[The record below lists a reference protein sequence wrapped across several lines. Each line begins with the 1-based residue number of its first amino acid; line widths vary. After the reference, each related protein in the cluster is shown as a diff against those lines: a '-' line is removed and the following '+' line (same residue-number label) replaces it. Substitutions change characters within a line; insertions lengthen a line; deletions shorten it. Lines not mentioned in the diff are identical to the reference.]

1 MILGMKAFVL
11 EDFDSESAFGDL
23 PEPEPGEG
31 QVAVRLNG
39 SSVNPIDNAID
50 SGGLRGMAEYEFPVI
65 LGRDFAG
72 VVEEVGD
79 GVDAYANG
87 DQVFGFIGAADPE
100 VHNGA
105 WAELALVPT
114 AGGHAT
120 KKPAEVDFASAGAA
134 SIAGLT
140 ALAAINALELKE
152 GETVLIVGAT
162 GGVGSFAVQ
171 LANRAGAHVIA
182 PGLPED
188 EGYLLDLGADHVIQ
202 RDGDVAAQ
210 ARELESGGVA
220 ALIDTVSYSPDELE
234 VYAAALADGGRVA
247 SPTSAA
253 GEGPGR
259 HNVNGS
265 GADGAI
271 EQLAELLADGA
282 LRVPLQRTY
291 PLKDARTALS
301 DLPGEHTQGKLAIAV
316 AA

>member
-1 MILGMKAFVL
+1 MKAFVL
-11 EDFDSESAFGDL
+11 EDFDSESALRDL
-23 PEPEPGEG
+23 PQPEPAEA
-31 QVAVRLNG
+31 QVAVRVNG
-39 SSVNPIDNAID
+39 SSVNPVDNAIG

-72 VVEEVGD
+72 VVGEVGE
-79 GVDAYANG
+79 GVDAYTKG
-87 DQVFGFIGAADPE
+87 DEVFGFLAATDPE

-105 WAELALVPT
+105 WTELALVPT
-114 AGGHAT
+114 AGGHVT

-134 SIAGLT
+134 SVAALT
-140 ALAAINALELKE
+140 ALAAINVLELKE

-171 LANRAGAHVIA
+171 LVKRAGAHVIA

-188 EGYLLDLGADHVIQ
+188 EGYLVDLGADHVIP

-210 ARELESGGVA
+210 ARELKSGGVA
-220 ALIDTVSYSPDELE
+220 ALIDAVSYSPEELE
-234 VYAAALADGGRVA
+234 VYAAALADAGRVA

-265 GADGAI
+265 GSDGAI
-271 EQLAELLADGA
+271 EQLARLLADGA
-282 LRVPLQRTY
+282 LRVPIQRTY
-291 PLKDARTALS
+291 PLEEAGAALS
-301 DLPGEHTQGKLAIAV
+301 DLPGMHTQGKLAIAV
-316 AA
+316 AT

>member
-1 MILGMKAFVL
+1 
-11 EDFDSESAFGDL
+11 
-23 PEPEPGEG
+23 
-31 QVAVRLNG
+31 
-39 SSVNPIDNAID
+39 VNPVDNAIA

-72 VVEEVGD
+72 IVEEMGD
-79 GVDAYANG
+79 GVDAYAKG
-87 DQVFGFIGAADPE
+87 DQVFGFLAATDPE

-105 WAELALVPT
+105 WTELALVPT
-114 AGGHAT
+114 AGGHVT

-134 SIAGLT
+134 SVAALT

-152 GETVLIVGAT
+152 RETVQIVGAA

-171 LANRAGAHVIA
+171 LAKRAGAHVIA
-182 PGLPED
+182 PGFPED
-188 EGYLLDLGADHVIQ
+188 EGFLVDLGADHVIP

-220 ALIDTVSYSPDELE
+220 ALIDTVSYSPEDLE

-259 HNVNGS
+259 HNVSGS
-265 GADGAI
+265 GDNGAI
-271 EQLAELLADGA
+271 ETLARLLEDAA
-282 LRVPLQRTY
+282 LRVPIQRTY
-291 PLKDARTALS
+291 GLNDAGTALV
-301 DLPGEHTQGKLAIAV
+301 DLPSEHTQGKLAIGV